1 LRRNTL
7 TVISAAVPP
16 GPQQLTLTNANG
28 ETVSLDAA
36 ITAN

>member
-1 LRRNTL
+1 VSKKRPGATGTL
-7 TVISAAVPP
+7 FVLAQQIVI
-16 GPQQLTLTNANG
+16 ANPDG